1 MARMVRKTLVYS
13 RSKSSGNCVAGS
25 RSREPFWS
33 SGGPIPAKCAPR
45 RAATSAGHRTVH
57 DGRAPPM
64 DLNRFPPD
72 RLRGFAAA
80 ALVARDVPETDAAL
94 VAESLVEAELQ
105 GQPAHGL
112 LRLPFLLDR
121 LRAGLIN
128 PRPTLRLESE
138 RPAAVLLDADN
149 ALGPVAGVR
158 AVDLAAERARRSGV
172 GLVAVRRS
180 NHLGSLGF
188 YLRRCTAG
196 GLVGLAFTNTPPA
209 ISPPGARTP
218 YLGTNPI
225 AAGFPPPGEP
235 VIIDLATSPAAR
247 GH

>member
-1 MARMVRKTLVYS
+1 S

-33 SGGPIPAKCAPR
+33 SGGTITAKCAPR

-80 ALVARDVPETDAAL
+80 ALVARDVPATDAA
-94 VAESLVEAELQ
+94 
-105 GQPAHGL
+105 
-112 LRLPFLLDR
+112 
-121 LRAGLIN
+121 
-128 PRPTLRLESE
+128 
-138 RPAAVLLDADN
+138 
-149 ALGPVAGVR
+149 
-158 AVDLAAERARRSGV
+158 
-172 GLVAVRRS
+172 LVAVRRS

-209 ISPPGARTP
+209 MSPTGARTP

-225 AAGFPPPGEP
+225 AAGFPTPGEP
-235 VIIDLATSPAAR
+235 VIVDMATSQVAR
-247 GH
+247 GHILKAARL